1 MNRARAQSW
10 LFAATVVLAMLMQ
23 LLPLP
28 ESIAPLKP
36 FWLALVLLYWA
47 IEAPEKVGLGLA
59 FGLGLIGDL
68 LAGHLLGEQSLRLT
82 ALLFIVLRFRARLR
96 FFPLWQQAI
105 AVLAM
110 LLNDRVIVTMVRG
123 FSGSPM
129 PSALFWLSP
138 VVGMVLWPF
147 LFILI
152 DDVRARL
159 RVRDS

>member
-1 MNRARAQSW
+1 
-10 LFAATVVLAMLMQ
+10 MLMQ

-129 PSALFWLSP
+129 PAALFWLSP
-138 VVGMVLWPF
+138 VVGMLLWPF

>member
-1 MNRARAQSW
+1 M
-10 LFAATVVLAMLMQ
+10 
-23 LLPLP
+23 
-28 ESIAPLKP
+28 
-36 FWLALVLLYWA
+36 
-47 IEAPEKVGLGLA
+47 
-59 FGLGLIGDL
+59 
-68 LAGHLLGEQSLRLT
+68 

-138 VVGMVLWPF
+138 VVGMLLWPF